1 VRPIEKWDRIT
12 GYILLI
18 IGVVTAWSSTQLAM
32 GSFKRP
38 GPGFLPFGLACI
50 LIVLAVALIASRW
63 KKGSGRIPFWPERT
77 WLRPLLGSLAFA
89 LYAFLIGLIGF
100 LLTTFVFMILWMW
113 VIEGIS
119 WRQIATVSTGVTLV
133 LYLIFSYFLE
143 VPLPGGIFS

>member
-18 IGVVTAWSSTQLAM
+18 IGVVTAWSSMQLAM

-89 LYAFLIGLIGF
+89 LYALLIGLIGF

>member
-1 VRPIEKWDRIT
+1 M
-12 GYILLI
+12 
-18 IGVVTAWSSTQLAM
+18 AM

-63 KKGSGRIPFWPERT
+63 KKGSSRIPFWPERT

-89 LYAFLIGLIGF
+89 LYALLIGLIGF

-119 WRQIATVSTGVTLV
+119 WRQIAAVSTGVTLV

>member
-89 LYAFLIGLIGF
+89 LYALLIGLIGF